1 MCGSLQTAVAAL
13 GGTSL
18 ALPVLLAAASVALSL
33 GYILWLKTHQ
43 RESACG
49 KTMSPSEPA
58 VDVIIPVRN
67 EAEQIA
73 DKLANIKAIRYP
85 EDRLRFWIVDGN
97 SADDTLRIAS
107 RLIRDDARFQVIEER
122 PNKTAQ
128 INAALEHG
136 TAPWVLVTDADS
148 RMHPETLREMVAAAE
163 SDGGIGAVGTPVEP
177 AESCHWLERAHW
189 RINNRVRTLESRAG
203 CMSLLTGPCYLVRR
217 EVFGRIPEDVV
228 ADDIHAA
235 LAAARLGRRVCLVD
249 SPVIELRTPRSL
261 SELFGHKLR
270 KTTAYLREI
279 FRFLPYR
286 REIPKPARTLFVWR
300 AAQLVALPWLVL
312 AALVSLFLSS
322 SPVPAAALGL
332 FILGGGAIALVV
344 SIGKRNEKQS
354 VWTGL
359 VLTAF
364 LLAICLTAL
373 VTYPLRPR
381 SAYSPQGG
389 ARRR

>member
-1 MCGSLQTAVAAL
+1 MI
-13 GGTSL
+13 
-18 ALPVLLAAASVALSL
+18 LPVLLAAAAVALSL

-43 RESACG
+43 REFACE
-49 KTMSPSEPA
+49 KTMSPPEPA

-73 DKLANIKAIRYP
+73 DKLADIKAIRYP
-85 EDRLRFWIVDGN
+85 EDRLRFWIVDGH
-97 SADDTLRIAS
+97 SADGTLQIAAG
-107 RLIRDDARFQVIEER
+107 LIRDDPRFQLVQER
-122 PNKTAQ
+122 PDKTAQ
-128 INAALEHG
+128 INAALERG

-163 SDGGIGAVGTPVEP
+163 SDDNIGAVGTPVEP
-177 AESCHWLERAHW
+177 ADSCHWLERAHW
-189 RINNRVRTLESRAG
+189 RINNRVRILESRAG

-228 ADDIHAA
+228 AEDIYAA

-249 SPVIELRTPRSL
+249 SPVVELRTPRSL
-261 SELFGHKLR
+261 SKLFGHKLR

-279 FRFLPYR
+279 FRFLPACR
-286 REIPKPARTLFVWR
+286 RIPKPARALFVWR
-300 AAQLVALPWLVL
+300 AAQLIALPWLVV
-312 AALVSLFLSS
+312 AAFVSLFLSS

-332 FILGGGAIALVV
+332 LILGGGAIALVG
-344 SIGKRNEKQS
+344 SIAKRSEKHS

-359 VLTAF
+359 ALAPF
-364 LLAICLTAL
+364 LLVICLTAC
-373 VTYPLRPR
+373 VTYPLQPR
-381 SAYSPQGG
+381 SAYSPKGG